1 MRLESGPIQATDS
14 CLKKE
19 GKASQKKEKYK
30 KGKKEK
36 LSVEGMF
43 LAYRWDWRDDPMLK
57 AVASLPEA
65 RVQFPTLM
73 AL

>member
-1 MRLESGPIQATDS
+1 M
-14 CLKKE
+14 
-19 GKASQKKEKYK
+19 
-30 KGKKEK
+30 EK

-65 RVQFPTLM
+65 RVQFPTLI

>member
-1 MRLESGPIQATDS
+1 M
-14 CLKKE
+14 CLGQSKQQTLASRKKE
-19 GKASQKKEKYK
+19 RQARKKKKYK

-43 LAYRWDWRDDPMLK
+43 LAYRWDWRDDPVLK
-57 AVASLPEA
+57 AVASLPEV
-65 RVQFPTLM
+65 RVQFPILM